1 MKFSAQKIAE
11 LVNGVVVGDPNVEVS
26 KISKIE
32 EGEAGSLAFLSN
44 PKYTHFIYTTDA
56 SVVLVNNNFVPEHAI
71 KASLIKVEN
80 SYIAFAKLLEAYNEI
95 SNKKVGISSLSFIS
109 NSAKIGQN
117 AYVGE
122 FAYIG
127 DNSTIGDNVMIFP
140 QAFVG
145 DNVVIGNNTIVFS
158 GVKIY
163 KDSVIG
169 NNCTFHAG
177 VVIGCDGFGFA
188 PQATEDYKKI
198 VQIGNVV
205 IEDDVEIGSN
215 TVVDRATMGST
226 IIKKGS
232 KLDNLIQIG
241 HNAELGRNS
250 IIAAQ
255 TGIAGSTKIG
265 DNCMFGGQV
274 GIAGHIKIAD
284 NVKVAAQSGVGT
296 TVKEKGI
303 TLMGSPAFEIKNHI
317 KSFVHFK
324 NFSDF
329 ANRIS
334 ELEQTVKELKEQLK
348 K

>member
-1 MKFSAQKIAE
+1 
-11 LVNGVVVGDPNVEVS
+11 
-26 KISKIE
+26 
-32 EGEAGSLAFLSN
+32 
-44 PKYTHFIYTTDA
+44 
-56 SVVLVNNNFVPEHAI
+56 
-71 KASLIKVEN
+71 
-80 SYIAFAKLLEAYNEI
+80 
-95 SNKKVGISSLSFIS
+95 
-109 NSAKIGQN
+109 
-117 AYVGE
+117 
-122 FAYIG
+122 
-127 DNSTIGDNVMIFP
+127 
-140 QAFVG
+140 
-145 DNVVIGNNTIVFS
+145 
-158 GVKIY
+158 
-163 KDSVIG
+163 
-169 NNCTFHAG
+169 
-177 VVIGCDGFGFA
+177 